1 MCSLIEDS
9 LSPEKLQ
16 INPFFCF
23 VEVCVLE
30 APVHAIEILKRSR
43 YESLTEIEDRT
54 RALTQQ
60 P

>member
-9 LSPEKLQ
+9 LSAEKLQ

-23 VEVCVLE
+23 IEVYVIE
-30 APVHAIEILKRSR
+30 SPVHAIEILKRSR